1 MHRVNWPMLLTLSR
15 FLMIPLF
22 GWLFTV
28 NIYYAILI
36 VGLAGLT
43 DILDGY
49 LARRLAMTSDWG
61 KMLDPLAD
69 KLMLLTALFYLGTY
83 NYIAL
88 SIFYLVLLKESAMVA
103 GAGILVSQGKF
114 LGGEWIGKTTTVAF
128 FEAIL

>member
-36 VGLAGLT
+36 AGLAGLT
-43 DILDGY
+43 DMLDGY

-83 NYIAL
+83 DYIAR

-103 GAGILVSQGKF
+103 ERGSWCPGADSWERNGWGRLRPQLF
-114 LGGEWIGKTTTVAF
+114 LR
-128 FEAIL
+128 LSS